1 MSGRVQPV
9 FIRRGDGRAEVDE
22 ILHQLEERGAP
33 GQDLGFVKYLY
44 VTNAEQTVVIVTS
57 RDTPLARALRAR
69 PGWSEP
75 IEG

>member
-1 MSGRVQPV
+1 MSVRAQPV

-33 GQDLGFVKYLY
+33 GEDLGFVKYLY
-44 VTNAEQTVVIVTS
+44 VTKAEQTVVMLS
-57 RDTPLARALRAR
+57 GRHTPLARALRAR

-75 IEG
+75 IQG

>member
-1 MSGRVQPV
+1 MSGRTQPV

-22 ILHQLEERGAP
+22 ILFQLEARGAP
-33 GQDLGFVKYLY
+33 GEDLGFVKYLY
-44 VTNAEQTVVIVTS
+44 VTQADQTVVMVTS
-57 RDTPLARALRAR
+57 RDAPLARALRAR

>member
-22 ILHQLEERGAP
+22 ILFQLEERATP
-33 GQDLGFVKYLY
+33 GQELGFVKYLY
-44 VTNAEQTVVIVTS
+44 VTQADQTVVMVIN
-57 RDTPLARALRAR
+57 RDAPLARALRAR